1 MNAAGIIFSNLHDN
15 NISELTRQRTMAS
28 IPFACRYRFI
38 DFPLSNM
45 VNSGITNI
53 SVIARYNYHSLMD
66 HIGTG
71 KDWDL
76 ARRTGGIKILPPYI
90 TAYANAT
97 NNLYNTR
104 LEALK
109 SVIHSIRHIKE
120 DLVVFSDCDV
130 ICNID
135 IDELVKYHLDA
146 NADIT
151 MVVKN
156 VPHDDKFTD
165 TSVVIEADDKNQIK
179 DIYKTTPNTVGN
191 VDACLYVWVMKKD
204 LLLTVVSDAIAHD
217 YTSFSHDII
226 SKNIGVLNMQVYR
239 HTGFS
244 ATISSFNNYF
254 QSSME
259 LLKNE
264 SVRDALFGVAER
276 PIFTKVRNSAPTK
289 YVQGSSVSDS
299 LVADGCVI
307 EGTVDNCILFRGV
320 KIGKG
325 AVVKNSILFQDTVVN
340 NNVYLNCVVTDK
352 NAVIRDGIVLSGH
365 ETMPIYVDKARMI

>member
-38 DFPLSNM
+38 DFALSNM

-109 SVIHSIRHIKE
+109 SVIHSIRHISE

-135 IDELVKYHLDA
+135 VNELVKYHTDA

-156 VPHDDKFTD
+156 VPCDDTFTD
-165 TSVVIEADDKNQIK
+165 TSIIIEADDKNQIT
-179 DIYKTTPNTVGN
+179 DIYKNTPTVKGN
-191 VDACLYVWVMKKD
+191 VDACLYIWVMKKD
-204 LLLTVVSDAIAHD
+204 LLLSVVSDAIAHD

-226 SKNIGVLNMQVYR
+226 AKNIGTLNMQVYR
-239 HTGFS
+239 HNGFS

-254 QSSME
+254 QTSME

-264 SVRDALFGVAER
+264 NVRDALFGVQER

-289 YVQGSSVSDS
+289 YVEGSKVSDS
-299 LVADGCVI
+299 LIADGCII

-320 KIGKG
+320 KVGRG

-340 NNVYLNCVVTDK
+340 DNVYLNCVVTDK
-352 NAVIRDGIVLSGH
+352 NAVIRDGRVLSGH

>member
-15 NISELTRQRTMAS
+15 NITELTRQRTMAS

-38 DFPLSNM
+38 DFALSNM

-76 ARRTGGIKILPPYI
+76 ARRTSGIKILPPYI

-109 SVIHSIRHIKE
+109 SVIHFIQNIQE

-135 IDELVKYHLDA
+135 MDKLIKHHTDT

-156 VPHDDKFTD
+156 VPHDDTFTD
-165 TSVVIEADDKNQIK
+165 TSIIVEADENNQIT
-179 DIYKTTPNTVGN
+179 DIYKSTPATTGN
-191 VDACLYVWVMKKD
+191 VDACLYIWVMKKD
-204 LLLTVVSDAIAHD
+204 LLLKVMSDAIAHD

-226 SKNIGVLNMQVYR
+226 AKNIGVLNMQVYR
-239 HTGFS
+239 HNEFS
-244 ATISSFNNYF
+244 ATIASFNNYF
-254 QSSME
+254 QTSME
-259 LLKNE
+259 ILKND
-264 SVRDALFGVAER
+264 VARDTLFGVADR

-289 YVQGSSVSDS
+289 YVDGSSVSDS
-299 LVADGCVI
+299 LIADGCVI

-320 KIGKG
+320 KVGKG
-325 AVVKNSILFQDTVVN
+325 AVIKNSILFQDTVVSDN
-340 NNVYLNCVVTDK
+340 AYLNCVVTDK

-365 ETMPIYVDKARMI
+365 ETMPIYVEKGRLI

>member
-15 NISELTRQRTMAS
+15 NITELTKQRTMAS

-38 DFPLSNM
+38 DFALSNM

-76 ARRTGGIKILPPYI
+76 ARRTSGIKILPPYI
-90 TAYANAT
+90 TAYANGN
-97 NNLYNTR
+97 NNLYETR

-109 SVIHSIRHIKE
+109 SVIHSISNIQE
-120 DLVVFSDCDV
+120 ELVVFSDCDV

-135 IDELVKYHLDA
+135 VDKLINYHLDA

-156 VPHDDKFTD
+156 VQSDDIFTD
-165 TSVVIEADDKNQIK
+165 TSVIIEADENNQIT
-179 DIYKTTPNTVGN
+179 DIYRSTPATKGN
-191 VDACLYVWVMKKD
+191 IDACLYIWVMKKE
-204 LLLTVVSDAIAHD
+204 LLMKVMSDAIAHD

-226 SKNIGVLNMQVYR
+226 AKNIGKLNMQVYR
-239 HTGFS
+239 YTDFS

-254 QSSME
+254 HTSME

-264 SVRDALFGVAER
+264 EVRDSLFGVADR
-276 PIFTKVRNSAPTK
+276 PVFTKVRNSAPTM
-289 YVQGSSVSDS
+289 YANGSCVSNS
-299 LVADGCVI
+299 LVADGCII
-307 EGTVDNCILFRGV
+307 EGEVDNCILFRGV
-320 KIGKG
+320 KVGHG
-325 AVVKNSILFQDTVVN
+325 AVVKNSILFQDTVVSD
-340 NNVYLNCVVTDK
+340 NVYLNCVVTDK
-352 NAVIRDGIVLSGH
+352 NAVIRDGRVLSGH
-365 ETMPIYVDKARMI
+365 ETMPIYVDKGRMI